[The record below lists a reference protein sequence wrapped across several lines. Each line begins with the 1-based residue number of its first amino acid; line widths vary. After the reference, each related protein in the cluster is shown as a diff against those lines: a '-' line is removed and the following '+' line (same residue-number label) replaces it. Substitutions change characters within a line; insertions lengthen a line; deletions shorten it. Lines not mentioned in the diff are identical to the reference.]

1 MVKRILKIGIIT
13 VISLPFL
20 VGGLVFLHLFVTG
33 PYLEKLDDQANQ
45 AFAEK
50 ARHLHITGK
59 TEAYVLEHFGQPAYT
74 YLNTEGDTEI
84 LVYIPGPALAIW
96 ASECKIGVDNTSRIV
111 TSWMINSD

>member
-1 MVKRILKIGIIT
+1 MIKRILKIGIII

-20 VGGLVFLHLFVTG
+20 VGGLVFLHIVVTN
-33 PYLEKLDDQANQ
+33 PYFEKLDDQANQ

-50 ARHLHITGK
+50 ARQLQITGK

-74 YLNTEGDTEI
+74 YLNTKGDKKI
-84 LVYIPGPALAIW
+84 LVYVPGPALAVW

-111 TSWMINSD
+111 TSWIINSD